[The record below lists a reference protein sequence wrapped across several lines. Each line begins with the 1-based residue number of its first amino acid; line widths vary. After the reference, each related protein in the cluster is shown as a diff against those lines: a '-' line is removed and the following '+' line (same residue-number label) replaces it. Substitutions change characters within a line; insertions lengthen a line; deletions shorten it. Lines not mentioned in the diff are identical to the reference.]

1 MNLYKKI
8 KTAYDNY
15 VYTEDRCMGCP
26 SSIFLEHIFSED
38 LQHRGG
44 CGDVWKKYAR
54 KNHQENPDEWFK
66 KKTLNSCD
74 GCKIL
79 ALKLSKEMYARIAKI

>member
-1 MNLYKKI
+1 MN
-8 KTAYDNY
+8 
-15 VYTEDRCMGCP
+15 GP
-26 SSIFLEHIFSED
+26 SSVFLEFIFSEEGD

-54 KNHQENPDEWFK
+54 KNHPEDPDEWFR

-79 ALKLSKEMYARIAKI
+79 ALKLSEGMCRRIAKI